1 VSRSYRK
8 GISGCREIWTD
19 KNFRIRNSL
28 CIHREMR
35 NPDYGDI
42 VFPIRREYF
51 DIIRCK
57 DFDLRKETRDKYF
70 LEIRNILNGYADRY
84 NDYADETFIEDFN
97 RIKGFIPN
105 NDIWEY
111 CFEWLNNKKIKKA
124 IKSWSGEPL
133 KILKHLTDKGLIE
146 QVVRLKI
153 KLSKRK

>member
-1 VSRSYRK
+1 MSRSYRK

-19 KNFRIRNSL
+19 KNFRTRNRL

-57 DFDLRKETRDKYF
+57 DFDLRKETRGKYF

-84 NDYADETFIEDFN
+84 NDYADEIFIEDFN

-105 NDIWEY
+105 NNIWEY
-111 CFEWLNNKKIKKA
+111 CFEWLNNKKVKKA